1 MQLNGGV
8 AMGKVLMIY
17 TSQTGNTEMLTD
29 MIAHEL
35 QQLSLE
41 VEMKTFDLDLIDI
54 EQLSNYDAVL
64 IGTYTWDDGELPYE
78 SEDFYV
84 DLEGVNLNGQV
95 FGVYGSGDTCYDTF
109 GLAIDLIGDRLKNLG
124 ATMVPE
130 RLKVDLSPNKEDVKR
145 SVSYAKLVVKTMQ
158 VNSKKAV

>member
-1 MQLNGGV
+1 
-8 AMGKVLMIY
+8 MGKVLMIY

>member
-1 MQLNGGV
+1 
-8 AMGKVLMIY
+8 MGKVLMVY

-41 VEMKTFDLDLIDI
+41 VEIKTFDLDLIDI

-78 SEDFYV
+78 SEDFYT

-109 GLAIDLIGDRLKNLG
+109 GLAIDLMADRLKNLG

-145 SVSYAKLVVKTMQ
+145 SVAYAKLVVKTMQ
-158 VNSKKAV
+158 IDSKTAV

>member
-1 MQLNGGV
+1 
-8 AMGKVLMIY
+8 MGKVLMIY

-84 DLEGVNLNGQV
+84 DLEGANLNGQV

-109 GLAIDLIGDRLKNLG
+109 GLAIDLMGDRLKNLG